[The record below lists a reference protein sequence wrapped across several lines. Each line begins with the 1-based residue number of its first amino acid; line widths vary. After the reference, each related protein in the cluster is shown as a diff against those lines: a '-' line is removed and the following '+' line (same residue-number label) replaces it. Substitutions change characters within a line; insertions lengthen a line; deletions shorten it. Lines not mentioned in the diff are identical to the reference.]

1 MVNEYQMKTK
11 VCLVGEAAVGKTS
24 LIRRFVQ
31 DIFDDSYITTLGAK
45 VSKKELQVEIPEK
58 DLLIQMDMVIWDI
71 MGEKGVRDL
80 LREAFFSGAKG
91 ILGVCDLT
99 RYSSLKELDDWV
111 QSVFQVVGEIAVVY
125 AVNKVDLR
133 DEVMLLF
140 GEPDIELS
148 AQAFD
153 ASYFYTSAKTGEH
166 VQMVFQRLAEDIVRR
181 NLPTDLVKLEP

>member
-45 VSKKELQVEIPEK
+45 VSKKEIQVEIPEK

-140 GEPDIELS
+140 GEQDVELS

-166 VQMVFQRLAEDIVRR
+166 VQMVFQRLAEEIVRR
-181 NLPTDLVKLEP
+181 NLPTDLVKVEP

>member
-1 MVNEYQMKTK
+1 MVSEYQMKTK

-45 VSKKELQVEIPEK
+45 VSKKEIQVEVPEK

-91 ILGVCDLT
+91 ILAVCDLT

-111 QSVFQVVGEIAVVY
+111 QSVFQIVGEIAVVY

-140 GEPDIELS
+140 GEQDIELS

-153 ASYFYTSAKTGEH
+153 ASYFYTSAKTGEE
-166 VQMVFQRLAEDIVRR
+166 VQLAFQRLAEDIVRR
-181 NLPTDLVKLEP
+181 NLPTDLVKVGP

>member
-1 MVNEYQMKTK
+1 MVSEYQMKTK

-31 DIFDDSYITTLGAK
+31 DVFDDAYITTLGAK
-45 VSKKELQVEIPEK
+45 VSKKEIQVEVPEK

-71 MGEKGVRDL
+71 MGEKGLRDL
-80 LREAFFSGAKG
+80 LREAFFGGAKG
-91 ILGVCDLT
+91 ILAVCDLT

-111 QSVFQVVGEIAVVY
+111 QSVFKVVGEISVVY

-133 DEVMLLF
+133 EEVMLLF
-140 GEPDIELS
+140 GEQDIEMS

-153 ASYFYTSAKTGEH
+153 ATYFFTSAKTGEQ
-166 VQMVFQRLAEDIVRR
+166 VQLAFQRLAEDIVRR
-181 NLPTDLVKLEP
+181 NLSTDLIKVEP

>member
-31 DIFDDSYITTLGAK
+31 DVFDDSYITTLGAK
-45 VSKKELQVEIPEK
+45 VSKKEIQVEIPEK
-58 DLLIQMDMVIWDI
+58 DLLIQMDMVLWDI

-133 DEVMLLF
+133 DEVMLLY
-140 GEPDIELS
+140 GEQDIELS

-153 ASYFYTSAKTGEH
+153 ATYFYTSAKTGEH
-166 VQMVFQRLAEDIVRR
+166 VQMIFQRLAEDIVRR
-181 NLPTDLVKLEP
+181 NLPTDIVKVEP

>member
-1 MVNEYQMKTK
+1 MVSEYQMKTK

-45 VSKKELQVEIPEK
+45 VSKKEIQVEVPEN

-80 LREAFFSGAKG
+80 LREAFFNGAKG
-91 ILGVCDLT
+91 ILAVCDLT

-111 QSVFQVVGEIAVVY
+111 QSVFSVVGEIAVVY

-140 GEPDIELS
+140 GEQDIEMS

-153 ASYFYTSAKTGEH
+153 APYFFTSAKTGDQ
-166 VQMVFQRLAEDIVRR
+166 VQLVFQRLAEDIVRR
-181 NLPTDLVKLEP
+181 NLPTDLVKVEP